1 MRIIIVGCGK
11 VGREIAGQLHSN
23 SNDITVIDTN
33 SAILNEISDSLD
45 IMAVLGSGVDLT
57 VLKEANVKDADLLI
71 AVTNADE
78 TNLLCCL
85 IAKKC
90 GVKHT
95 IARVRKPEYN
105 RSLAVIKDDLGLS
118 MTINPEFIAAKEM
131 ARLIRFPSAI
141 EIDSFAKGIVELFK
155 IVLPENSSIEGIPIK
170 DCSIFAKYNLR
181 VCGVERG
188 NQVYIPGGDFMLQ
201 SGDKVSV
208 ISPPSMMMKF
218 CKKLNIITGK
228 PRNVII
234 VGGGKI
240 GYYLAKQLLSS
251 GTQVKIIEKNPERC
265 TQLSDWLDG
274 ATIVEGDG
282 TNQQLLIEEGIEK
295 ADAVISMT
303 DFDEENILIS
313 LYVGSVSTAK
323 VITKINRVAFDNI
336 IENMKLGSVIHPK
349 FLTAEYIIRYVR
361 AMENSLGSNIETLYS
376 ILGGYAEALEFRV
389 RESSN
394 ITGVPLMK
402 LKLKSDLQIACINR
416 RGKIIIPTGND
427 TVEIGDTVIV
437 VTTHRGLQD
446 LKDILK

>member
-11 VGREIAGQLHSN
+11 VGKEIVHQLHTK

-33 SAILNEISDSLD
+33 SATLNEISDSMD
-45 IMAVLGSGVDLT
+45 VMAVLGSGVDLS
-57 VLKEANVKDADLLI
+57 VLKEANAKDADLLI

-105 RSLAVIKDDLGLS
+105 RSLSAIKDDLGLS
-118 MTINPEFIAAKEM
+118 MSINPEFIAAKEM
-131 ARLIRFPSAI
+131 AKLIRFPSAI
-141 EIDSFAKGIVELFK
+141 EIDSFAKGVIELFK
-155 IVLPENSSIEGIPIK
+155 IVLPDNSSLEGIPIR
-170 DCSIFAKYNLR
+170 DCTILSKYNLR
-181 VCGVERG
+181 VCGVERD
-188 NQVYIPGGDFMLQ
+188 NQAYIPGGDFVLQ
-201 SGDKVSV
+201 AGDKVSV
-208 ISPPSMMMKF
+208 ISSPNMMMKF
-218 CKKLNIITGK
+218 CKKLGIITGK
-228 PRNVII
+228 PRNVIMI
-234 VGGGKI
+234 GGGKI
-240 GYYLAKQLLSS
+240 GYYLAKQLLYS
-251 GTQVKIIEKNPERC
+251 GTQVKIIEKNPNRC
-265 TQLSDWLDG
+265 TQLSDLLEG

-282 TNQQLLIEEGIEK
+282 TDQQLLTEEGIEQ
-295 ADAVISMT
+295 ADAIISMT

-313 LYVGSVSTAK
+313 LYVGSVSTGK

-361 AMENSLGSNIETLYS
+361 AMQNTVGSNIETLYS
-376 ILGGYAEALEFRV
+376 ILGGNAEALEFRV

-394 ITGVPLMK
+394 ITGIPLMD
-402 LKLKSDLQIACINR
+402 LKLKSDLQVACINR
-416 RGKIIIPTGND
+416 KGKIIIPTGND
-427 TVEIGDTVIV
+427 TIEVGDTVIV
-437 VTTHRGLQD
+437 VTTHTGLKG